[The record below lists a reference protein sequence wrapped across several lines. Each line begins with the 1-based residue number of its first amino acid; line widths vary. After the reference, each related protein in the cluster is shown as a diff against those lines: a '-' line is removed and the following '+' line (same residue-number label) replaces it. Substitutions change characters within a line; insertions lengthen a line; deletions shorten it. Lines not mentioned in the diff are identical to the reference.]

1 MNFKK
6 YLLFS
11 LFLILSTQ
19 PLLCIDSVASN
30 STEKFCKWVCK
41 WTSDSYTKYCTQDK
55 MFKPVI
61 GLALGL
67 GTYLAWQSIHNHYQ
81 IQAQKSLMLF
91 SALSGL
97 KKADAASKKTSLA
110 TRALERGGWRITNMI
125 FGKNKLSEAV
135 EKYCDQVGKGEDS
148 EAKNTLAIIH
158 SYLLS
163 GGWGNFIL
171 E

>member
-19 PLLCIDSVASN
+19 PLLCAEPVASVASS
-30 STEKFCKWVCK
+30 STEKFCKWA
-41 WTSDSYTKYCTQDK
+41 SDSYTKYCTQDK

-67 GTYLAWQSIHNHYQ
+67 GAYLAWQSIHNHYQ
-81 IQAQKSLMLF
+81 IQAQKSLMLY
-91 SALSGL
+91 SALSEL

-135 EKYCDQVGKGEDS
+135 EKYCVQVGNGDA
-148 EAKNTLAIIH
+148 EAKSTLAIIH